1 MPLITPAEALIQE
14 VLRKLDS
21 HKFPS
26 QTISAKHA
34 RQLSNSGQEAK
45 QWNATIFA
53 EVLSST
59 RRGDTYATFYVA
71 NPTHPLHVLRD
82 GAEFTDRISDY
93 LQFLRGLGYTLYWA
107 NGHFIINW
115 GDSERDFIV

>member
-1 MPLITPAEALIQE
+1 MALLTPAEASIHE

-53 EVLSST
+53 EVLSAT
-59 RRGDTYATFYVA
+59 RRGDTYAMFHIA
-71 NPTHPLHVLRD
+71 NPTHPLHALRD
-82 GAEFTDRISDY
+82 GADSTDRISDY
-93 LQFLRGLGYTLYWA
+93 LQFLRGLGYSLHEE
-107 NGHFIINW
+107 NGHFIMNW
-115 GDSERDFIV
+115 GEPVESFFE